1 MVLRSIIVIA
11 LATCLF
17 VLNCDACD
25 TEKCSTIEVTTSSD
39 KHSSAVV
46 TSKIKAKIPKKK
58 KGMRCPK
65 NEEFSICTQ
74 SISRAQFCSQRGQSL
89 CSHDNNK
96 CTKGCVCKKKYLRSN
111 NGTCIPERQCDTDC
125 GQNEVL
131 EECPA
136 DCADDYCPTKDE
148 EVGACLKPDQDQCP
162 PPVCKC
168 KFNYRRTKKGT
179 CISTRDCPP
188 FDCSARPNEEFH
200 ACPPLCPTDDCSQA
214 TPSGNCPQ
222 FGNILITLPCS
233 PKCRCIKG
241 YWRKN
246 GICVP
251 YEECPNICPLNE
263 EYNSCTQATC
273 RHQNCST
280 RNDPLSCPRIDPA
293 FCKGGCVCKENYYRN
308 KNGTCVPEEQCND
321 NPKPTCEDNEILDDC
336 PAHCKSEH
344 CPKCGEDNKR
354 CEQPNPCPP
363 PACKCRFNH
372 RRAENGSCIPTVDCP
387 PFDCS
392 TKPNEQYTPC
402 PPMCPSDSCGW
413 PRITGKY
420 PFRIGILLIC
430 NPKCQCK
437 DGFGRLKNGTCVP
450 FDECPDIC
458 PLNEQYNSCT
468 QATCRHQNCS
478 TRNDALSC
486 PRIDPAF
493 CKGGCVCK
501 ENYYRNKN
509 GTCVPEEQC
518 NDDPK
523 PTCEDNEILD
533 DCPSHCES
541 EHCPK
546 CEEDN
551 KSVNAKMV
559 YGRLKNGTCVP
570 FDECPNI
577 CPLNEEYNSCT
588 QATCRHQNCST
599 RNDPLSC
606 PRIDPAFCKRGCVC
620 KENYYRNKN
629 GTCVPE
635 EQCNDDPK
643 PTCED
648 NEILDDCPSHCES
661 EHCPK
666 CEEDN
671 KRCEQPNPCPPPACK
686 CRFNHRRAENGSCIP
701 TVDCPPFDC
710 STKPNEQYTPCP
722 PICPSDSC
730 GLPRLRGKCPF
741 RIGIVLECK
750 PKCQCKDGYG
760 RLENGTCVPY
770 DECPNLCPT
779 NEEYNSCKKD
789 CVCKENH
796 YRNDK
801 GVCVEDEKVPL
812 CPNPNEEYK
821 KSFISNCPL
830 LGTCTSIVAK
840 FKCDKPEVASC
851 ICKTN
856 SNNHDGK
863 MGGSLAILF
872 CLLVSN
878 LIISDVKAITCPLNE
893 VVNDC
898 ANALCKIEK
907 CSERGQPPLC
917 ALVKH
922 CKPGCNC
929 KDGYL
934 RIESGLCIPEYQC
947 PPIRDPQPA

>member
-25 TEKCSTIEVTTSSD
+25 TEKCSTIEVTASSD

-136 DCADDYCPTKDE
+136 DCADHYCPTKDE

-168 KFNYRRTKKGT
+168 KFNYRRTKNGT

-263 EYNSCTQATC
+263 EYHSCTQATC

-280 RNDPLSCPRIDPA
+280 RNDALSCPRVDPA
-293 FCKGGCVCKENYYRN
+293 FCKRGCVCKENYYRN

-321 NPKPTCEDNEILDDC
+321 DPKPTCEDNEILDDC
-336 PAHCKSEH
+336 PAHCESEQ
-344 CPKCGEDNKR
+344 CPKCEEDNKR

-413 PRITGKY
+413 PRITGKC

-450 FDECPDIC
+450 FDECP
-458 PLNEQYNSCT
+458 
-468 QATCRHQNCS
+468 
-478 TRNDALSC
+478 
-486 PRIDPAF
+486 
-493 CKGGCVCK
+493 
-501 ENYYRNKN
+501 
-509 GTCVPEEQC
+509 
-518 NDDPK
+518 
-523 PTCEDNEILD
+523 
-533 DCPSHCES
+533 
-541 EHCPK
+541 
-546 CEEDN
+546 
-551 KSVNAKMV
+551 
-559 YGRLKNGTCVP
+559 
-570 FDECPNI
+570 NI

-588 QATCRHQNCST
+588 QATCH
-599 RNDPLSC
+599 
-606 PRIDPAFCKRGCVC
+606 
-620 KENYYRNKN
+620 
-629 GTCVPE
+629 
-635 EQCNDDPK
+635 DPK

-648 NEILDDCPSHCES
+648 YEILDDCPSHCES
-661 EHCPK
+661 DHCPK

-722 PICPSDSC
+722 PICPSNSC

-801 GVCVEDEKVPL
+801 GVCVEDEKGPDDPKPTCEDNEILDDCPSHCETEHCPKCEEDNKRCEKPNPCPPPACKCKFNHRRAENGSCIPTIDCPPFDCSTKPNEQFTPCPPMCPSDSCGWPRITGKCPFRIGIVPNCNPKCQCKDGFGRL
-812 CPNPNEEYK
+812 KNGTCVPFDECPN
-821 KSFISNCPL
+821 I
-830 LGTCTSIVAK
+830 
-840 FKCDKPEVASC
+840 
-851 ICKTN
+851 
-856 SNNHDGK
+856 
-863 MGGSLAILF
+863 
-872 CLLVSN
+872 
-878 LIISDVKAITCPLNE
+878 CPLNE
-893 VVNDC
+893 EYNSCTQATCRHQNCSTRNDPLSC
-898 ANALCKIEK
+898 PRIDPAFCKRGCVCKENYYRNTNGTCVPEEQCNANLCPTNEEYN
-907 CSERGQPPLC
+907 S
-917 ALVKH
+917 
-922 CKPGCNC
+922 CKKDCVCKENHYRNDKGVCVEDDKGPGDF
-929 KDGYL
+929 KL
-934 RIESGLCIPEYQC
+934 
-947 PPIRDPQPA
+947 